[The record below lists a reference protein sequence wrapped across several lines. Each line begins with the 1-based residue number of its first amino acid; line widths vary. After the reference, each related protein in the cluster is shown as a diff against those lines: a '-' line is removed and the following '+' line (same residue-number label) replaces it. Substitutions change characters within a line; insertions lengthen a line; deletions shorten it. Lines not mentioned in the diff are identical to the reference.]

1 MEQKTT
7 AAGRAG
13 AIVACLIGAGFASGQ
28 EVVQFFTAYGG
39 ARGAA
44 GACLACLV
52 LAAACTWMLQDAP
65 EGPVFVRWCGRP
77 AGTLLQGAAP
87 VFLFGVYAVMLSGA
101 GALLHTAAGLLP
113 WVGRTLMLAA
123 TLATVLAGLTRMTEV
138 LGRLGPWIAVF
149 VAVTGAA
156 ALIRGPQPGAEVQ
169 IRPSARS
176 WWMAALVYAGYNFTC
191 WYRFCRPWGKL

>member
-39 ARGAA
+39 AWGAA
-44 GACLACLV
+44 GACLAGLV

-101 GALLHTAAGLLP
+101 GALLHTAAGLPP

-176 WWMAALVYAGYNFTC
+176 WSTQGTIFTC